1 MKYTFKGVGT
11 MVDLKSM
18 SNKKK
23 AEYIWEY
30 YKLHIIGV
38 LVVIFIVASMIH
50 GQITKID
57 YVFNIT
63 LVGNNVDENKK
74 TELEKQ
80 LGGIVIKTGEQNK
93 EAIVSVI
100 PLEGS
105 SKANASMSSTSTQKF
120 IVEMSVGQIDVVILD
135 KGMAQVFA
143 KQDMFSRLEDIKELD
158 LESIKNEKIEAVGS
172 DNIKSVYAINA
183 EDIKILKDM
192 GFDTGNMV
200 IGIISSCK
208 QKDKAATVI
217 KWLLNK

>member
-1 MKYTFKGVGT
+1 
-11 MVDLKSM
+11 MVDIKSM

-23 AEYIWEY
+23 VEYICEY

-38 LVVIFIVASMIH
+38 LAVIFIVASLIH

-57 YVFNIT
+57 YVFNLT
-63 LVGNNVDENKK
+63 LIGNNVDENKK
-74 TELEKQ
+74 NDLESQ
-80 LGGIVIKTGEQNK
+80 LGRIVIKEGGQK
-93 EAIVSVI
+93 KQAIIDVI

-105 SKANASMSSTSTQKF
+105 SKATASMSSVSTQKF
-120 IVEMSVGQIDVVILD
+120 IARVSVGEIDVVIL
-135 KGMAQVFA
+135 KKSMFESYA
-143 KQDMFSRLEDIKELD
+143 KQGMFLGLENIKELN
-158 LESIKNEKIEAVGS
+158 LQGIKNKKIEAVGS

-183 EDIKILKDM
+183 EDIKILKNM
-192 GFDTGNMV
+192 GFDTGTLV

>member
-1 MKYTFKGVGT
+1 
-11 MVDLKSM
+11 MVDIKSM

-23 AEYIWEY
+23 VEYICEY

-38 LVVIFIVASMIH
+38 LAVIFIVASLIH

-57 YVFNIT
+57 YVFNLT
-63 LVGNNVDENKK
+63 LIGNNVDENKK
-74 TELEKQ
+74 NDLESQ
-80 LGGIVIKTGEQNK
+80 LGRIVIKEGGQK
-93 EAIVSVI
+93 KQAIIDVI

-105 SKANASMSSTSTQKF
+105 SKATASMSSVSTQKF
-120 IVEMSVGQIDVVILD
+120 IARVSVGEIDVVIL
-135 KGMAQVFA
+135 KKSMFESYA
-143 KQDMFSRLEDIKELD
+143 KQGMFLGLENIKELN
-158 LESIKNEKIEAVGS
+158 LQGIKNKKIEAVGS

-192 GFDTGNMV
+192 GFDTGTLV

-208 QKDKAATVI
+208 QKDKATTVI